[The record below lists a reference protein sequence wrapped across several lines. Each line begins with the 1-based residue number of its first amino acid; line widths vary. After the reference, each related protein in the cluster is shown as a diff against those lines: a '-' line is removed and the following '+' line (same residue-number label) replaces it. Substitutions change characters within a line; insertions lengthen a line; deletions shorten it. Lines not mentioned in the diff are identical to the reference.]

1 MRLGA
6 HLSYGFQ
13 EGLTVHWHC
22 VVRIRLDVVDDQLFL
37 LVSALFKHLNLLF
50 LLRLSQS
57 IEVDAL
63 VFSES
68 EEGSLVSLLLGV
80 VKVLVMSLFKN
91 LVPVRLVVLKQL
103 LAEPKLA
110 RFLLIENLLD
120 LRLIHEDVSE
130 VKILSRGYHI

>member
-1 MRLGA
+1 M
-6 HLSYGFQ
+6 
-13 EGLTVHWHC
+13 
-22 VVRIRLDVVDDQLFL
+22 
-37 LVSALFKHLNLLF
+37 
-50 LLRLSQS
+50 RLSQS

-68 EEGSLVSLLLGV
+68 EEWSLVSLLLGV

-130 VKILSRGYHI
+130 V